1 MELRCFLSGKQFCW
15 FHREESI
22 FIDFSNQEIFMFKGA
37 PLWSGILSGGI
48 SQIEDVRSYMKGE
61 IDRKD
66 FTVYTMRNI
75 TGAVGI
81 MAGME
86 YGALVGTMVFPG
98 IGTFVGSLIGYMVG
112 NRIGSTIGYKT
123 GDFLVNTPRRLYL
136 LENSARL
143 QPPASVLK

>member
-1 MELRCFLSGKQFCW
+1 MRFSSFGYTKQKSK
-15 FHREESI
+15 E
-22 FIDFSNQEIFMFKGA
+22 EIFMFKGA

-112 NRIGSTIGYKT
+112 NRIGSTVGYKT
-123 GDFLVNTPRRLYL
+123 GDFLVNTQRRSYA
-136 LENSARL
+136 LENRARL
-143 QPPASVLK
+143 QQLS

>member
-1 MELRCFLSGKQFCW
+1 MKFPSFGYTKQKSK
-15 FHREESI
+15 EE
-22 FIDFSNQEIFMFKGA
+22 FFMFKGA
-37 PLWSGILSGGI
+37 PFWSGILSGGI

-66 FTVYTMRNI
+66 LTVYTMRNI

-98 IGTFVGSLIGYMVG
+98 IGTFVGSVVGYIVG

-123 GDFLVNTPRRLYL
+123 GDFLVNAKRHEYL
-136 LENSARL
+136 LENRERL
-143 QPPASVLK
+143 QQPVLK